1 MLHKQRSAQP
11 QEKHRRR
18 PGPSPGDGPFR
29 KQVPQQP
36 EGGQRQGDR
45 GDIVEKARRPGV
57 DLGEH
62 VPGQGQQGGRRQ
74 QRPPHGAEAPVP
86 GGQAHRPKEE
96 GGPEQL
102 PEQPAAPGGVG
113 QEIAQNPAVVGPP
126 AVEYRPQQ
134 VHGPSETPAQLLPE
148 PVVPGEGKQ
157 PAQGQQSQKQGCKTR
172 PLPGPARAGARQPR
186 PLCPRLR
193 LPVQFRVPS
202 SRRLSRLSM
211 VQTIFLDK
219 MQQKKRDLLCRSVRQ
234 SRSLCSL
241 RGRNFPP
248 PQAVFNIR

>member
-18 PGPSPGDGPFR
+18 PGDSPGDGPLR
-29 KQVPQQP
+29 EQVPQQP
-36 EGGQRQGDR
+36 EGGQRQGGR

-126 AVEYRPQQ
+126 AGQYRLQQ
-134 VHGPSETPAQLLPE
+134 VCGAGETPAQLLPE

-157 PAQGQQSQKQGCKTR
+157 PAQGQQGQKQGPQGR
-172 PLPGPARAGARQPR
+172 PRPGPARAGARQPH
-186 PLCPRLR
+186 PLCPCPR

-202 SRRLSRLSM
+202 SRRHLQLSM
-211 VQTIFLDK
+211 VQTIFPDK
-219 MQQKKRDLLCRSVRQ
+219 MQQKRRT
-234 SRSLCSL
+234 CSTGL
-241 RGRNFPP
+241 PGKTGPCAPCALGNSIPHR
-248 PQAVFNIR
+248 ALFNIR